1 MDKDESLYK
10 KCYDSCET
18 CEIQGNNIAHNC
30 KKCDNKLTMEFAVN
44 NYYNC
49 YQNCSYYYY
58 FDNFSNYHCTINGS
72 CPYEYPILK
81 NRECEEHKEM
91 KNLVL
96 DLLNN
101 ITKEDETK
109 YYDTIF
115 ENLEDLFTSDSYN
128 TFGLDS
134 GKDEVIEIDKVK
146 VVLTSS
152 QNQKININNN
162 MTNIN
167 LGECENILRQVYNLS
182 DNDTFYIKMIEV
194 FQEGMKIPKIE
205 YDIYSKGEEGNL
217 KRLDLNLC
225 KDSKVS
231 LSIPV
236 NIVDDLDK
244 LNSSSDYYND
254 FCYTTTS
261 DSGTDITLNDR
272 KYEFSSKTVCQDD
285 CDFIGY
291 NYTTKKAKCSC
302 ETKVS
307 SSSFAD
313 MKINENKLTYTKN
326 DII

>member
-1 MDKDESLYK
+1 MTKWQK
-10 KCYDSCET
+10 K
-18 CEIQGNNIAHNC
+18 
-30 KKCDNKLTMEFAVN
+30 
-44 NYYNC
+44 
-49 YQNCSYYYY
+49 
-58 FDNFSNYHCTINGS
+58 
-72 CPYEYPILK
+72 
-81 NRECEEHKEM
+81 
-91 KNLVL
+91 
-96 DLLNN
+96 
-101 ITKEDETK
+101 
-109 YYDTIF
+109 
-115 ENLEDLFTSDSYN
+115 
-128 TFGLDS
+128 
-134 GKDEVIEIDKVK
+134 
-146 VVLTSS
+146 
-152 QNQKININNN
+152 KININNN

-272 KYEFSSKTVCQDD
+272 KQEYSSKAVCQED
-285 CDFIGY
+285 CDFLGY
-291 NYTTKKAKCSC
+291 NSTSKRAKCSC
-302 ETKVS
+302 ETKES

-313 MKINENKLTYTKN
+313 MKINENKFTYN
-326 DII
+326 LQI